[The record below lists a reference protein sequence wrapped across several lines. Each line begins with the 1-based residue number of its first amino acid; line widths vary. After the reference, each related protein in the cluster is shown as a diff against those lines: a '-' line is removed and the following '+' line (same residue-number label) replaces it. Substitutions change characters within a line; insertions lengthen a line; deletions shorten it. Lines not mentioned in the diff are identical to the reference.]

1 MHHLKQTNAILTNNC
16 KFQLKTV
23 VSRAILWK
31 KFILTKMPFSLI
43 MDFAVFTLLLFSTVS
58 SYSIGVIS
66 ADFPIFGIGEGDS
79 FMKRAVPVVGDM
91 SEMPSSMKDAI
102 HGVKMGVAS
111 DICDNAKNNL
121 AIDWDGS
128 PLNYTC
134 YHPKNRLPV
143 IKGMKPIED
152 CNIPEK
158 YYSKHVCMNEKIAY
172 DVTIPT
178 YGNHRPLWPVY
189 GEYIF
194 VPPQRWLHNLEHGAV
209 VMLYHPCA
217 EPREVEKLKKLVK
230 GCLRRHVITP
240 YMYLPADKPL
250 ALVTWGCKLQMNHVD
265 KDVVTNFIKTRA
277 LHGPEAELAKEG
289 QYRFKLLDVAVA
301 PKGSD
306 YYDRKLC
313 PSS

>member
-1 MHHLKQTNAILTNNC
+1 MERVDANAHLALA
-16 KFQLKTV
+16 QLSPSSQQKP
-23 VSRAILWK
+23 SGRNMRSK
-31 KFILTKMPFSLI
+31 KKLSLAKMPFSLI
-43 MDFAVFTLLLFSTVS
+43 MDFAVFTLVLLSTVS

-217 EPREVEKLKKLVK
+217 EPHEVEKLKKLV
-230 GCLRRHVITP
+230 
-240 YMYLPADKPL
+240 
-250 ALVTWGCKLQMNHVD
+250 